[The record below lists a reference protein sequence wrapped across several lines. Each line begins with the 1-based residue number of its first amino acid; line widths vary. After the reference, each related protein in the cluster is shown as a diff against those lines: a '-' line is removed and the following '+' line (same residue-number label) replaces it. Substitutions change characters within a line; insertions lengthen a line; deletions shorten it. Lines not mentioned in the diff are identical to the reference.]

1 MLHLS
6 MIITRI
12 ERNSTLEG
20 NVANRYGIEVVT
32 IPLAN
37 RTAGSKSYLNSRVTF
52 AAKWYQLRFDIVM
65 DLGSGASFRLSNL
78 YHFLADNANKT
89 DFTFRSM

>member
-52 AAKWYQLRFDIVM
+52 AAK
-65 DLGSGASFRLSNL
+65 
-78 YHFLADNANKT
+78 
-89 DFTFRSM
+89 